1 MRAPH
6 PLYRSTQNYLPD
18 AVASLAGRS
27 CPSIPDILGDRRA
40 RELGLALLT
49 ETEWMAGWIGVN
61 YPDAARLLDRAGE
74 YRRAKSDRSEAGG
87 TEVRNGQVEMHLL
100 RRTIWPYRWVVR
112 RCKLEGQFERQIS
125 AVYLT
130 PFRITDI

>member
-1 MRAPH
+1 
-6 PLYRSTQNYLPD
+6 
-18 AVASLAGRS
+18 
-27 CPSIPDILGDRRA
+27 
-40 RELGLALLT
+40 
-49 ETEWMAGWIGVN
+49 MAGWIGVN